1 MPPENLSP
9 ADPADHSGHV
19 DGRPR
24 QPWLHALTTCVD
36 GNTTLL
42 SAPTG
47 DVDPGTAHGL
57 YVDDVRVLSRLQVR
71 ASGEAPEWVAGGA
84 SGARA
89 EFFLVARNLG
99 RPGADPSVEVHRR
112 RSLTGPT
119 LHEHLTVTSRSD
131 APVSC
136 RLEVELAA
144 DGQEIAAI
152 KAGHTRH
159 APVPPQLGDE
169 SVTFGMARH
178 EATVHFDPAPHRV
191 TADNGVA
198 LASFDLEVAPHGTV
212 TVAVTAEVRRTTPS
226 ALDADSGSDAVA
238 WQGLVVEAD
247 DPRLGRAFTASVDDL
262 RHLLLRDPEAPDDV
276 FAAAGTPWYL
286 TLFGRDSLWTARM
299 MLPFGTDLAAGTL
312 RTLARRQGRRLD
324 EDSAEAPGKI
334 PHELRRTAYHD
345 PESGL
350 SLPPV
355 YYGTVDATALWV
367 TLLGEAW
374 QWGLPEAEVRDLLP
388 ALRAAVDWLTG
399 PGQPDDD
406 GLLKYLDTTG
416 HGLANQGWK
425 DSVDAIRWR
434 DGRVAEG
441 PIALVEA
448 QAYAVEALGHA
459 ARLLEALG
467 EEGAFEAEEAAA
479 ALRARVGERFWVH
492 TDAGEYPAMALDG
505 SGAAVDGLGS
515 NMGHVL
521 GTGTLTGG
529 QAALVA
535 EALTGAEM
543 LDTFGIRTLGSGNGG
558 FNPIGYH
565 TGSVW
570 THDTAIVAWGLARE
584 GHRSVA
590 GRVARALLD
599 AGEAFGYRYPE
610 LYSGLP
616 LLGRPAPYPASCLPQ
631 AWSAASAAVLVTVAL
646 GLRPDGR
653 GGLLVNPPA
662 TAPFGAVTVHG
673 LRFHGHPFSV
683 QAGRDGSALVTGLPD
698 EFEVS
703 VGNA

>member
-1 MPPENLSP
+1 MPPQTSTLAEAL
-9 ADPADHSGHV
+9 

-24 QPWLHALTTCVD
+24 QPWLHDLTTCVD
-36 GNTTLL
+36 GNSTLL
-42 SAPTG
+42 SKKTG
-47 DVDPGTAHGL
+47 DVDPDTAHGL
-57 YVDDVRVLSRLQVR
+57 YVDDVRVLSRLTVR
-71 ASGEAPEWVAGGA
+71 AGGESPEWVAGGA

-99 RPGADPSVEVHRR
+99 SAGADPSVEVHRR
-112 RSLTGPT
+112 RSLQGPQ
-119 LHEHLTVTSRSD
+119 LREHLAVTSRAD
-131 APVSC
+131 EPVDC
-136 RLEVELAA
+136 RLQVELAA
-144 DGQEIAAI
+144 DGQEIAAV
-152 KAGHTRH
+152 KAGHTSRDL
-159 APVPPQLGDE
+159 VSPQVGE
-169 SVTFGMARH
+169 STVSFGLSRH
-178 EATVHFDPAPHRV
+178 ETTVSFDPAPHRV
-191 TADNGVA
+191 TADDGVVRVV
-198 LASFDLEVAPHGTV
+198 FDLEVAPHETV
-212 TVAVTAEVRRTTPS
+212 TVSLTADVRRTTAS
-226 ALDADSGSDAVA
+226 GLDADSGSDAVA
-238 WQGLVVEAD
+238 WHGLVVEAD
-247 DPRLGRAFTASVDDL
+247 DPRLGRAFAASVDDL

-286 TLFGRDSLWTARM
+286 TLFGRDSLWAARM

-312 RTLARRQGRRLD
+312 RTLARRQGRRFD

-374 QWGLPEAEVRDLLP
+374 QWGMPEAEVRDLLP
-388 ALRAAVDWLTG
+388 ALRAAVGWLTG

-448 QAYAVEALGHA
+448 QAYAVEALDHA

-467 EEGAFEAEEAAA
+467 EEGALHAEDAAT
-479 ALRARVGERFWVH
+479 ALRRRVAERFWVA
-492 TDAGEYPAMALDG
+492 TDAGEHLAMALDG

-529 QAALVA
+529 QATRVA
-535 EALTGAEM
+535 EVLTGAEM
-543 LDTFGIRTLGSGNGG
+543 LDTFGVRTLGSRNGG

-565 TGSVW
+565 TGSIW
-570 THDTAIVAWGLARE
+570 THDTAIAAWGLARE
-584 GHRSVA
+584 GHRAVA
-590 GRVARALLD
+590 GRVARAVLD

-616 LLGRPAPYPASCLPQ
+616 LMGRPAPYPASCLPQ

-653 GGLLVNPPA
+653 GGLLVTPPP
-662 TAPFGAVTVHG
+662 TAPFGSVTVHG

>member
-1 MPPENLSP
+1 MPPETPRS
-9 ADPADHSGHV
+9 ADPATA
-19 DGRPR
+19 RPR
-24 QPWLHALTTCVD
+24 QPWLHDLTTCVD
-36 GNTTLL
+36 GNTTVV
-42 SAPTG
+42 SSRTG
-47 DVDPGTAHGL
+47 DLEADTAQGL
-57 YVDDVRVLSRLQVR
+57 YVDDVRVLSRLTVR
-71 ASGEAPEWVAGGA
+71 AGGEAPEWVASSA

-99 RPGADPSVEVHRR
+99 APGADPSVEVHRSR
-112 RSLTGPT
+112 RLEGPR
-119 LHEHLTVTSRSD
+119 LHEQLAVTSR
-131 APVSC
+131 AAEPVAC

-144 DGQEIAAI
+144 DGQEIAAV
-152 KAGHTRH
+152 KAGHTGH
-159 APVPPQLGDE
+159 DLAQPQ
-169 SVTFGMARH
+169 VTEASTSFGLARH
-178 EATVHFDPAPHRV
+178 ETTVSFEPGPDAV
-191 TADNGVA
+191 TTEGGVVRA
-198 LASFDLEVAPHGTV
+198 VFDLEVAPHETV
-212 TVAVTAEVRRTTPS
+212 TVALTADVRRTTAS
-226 ALDADSGSDAVA
+226 ALDADRGSDAVA
-238 WQGLVVEAD
+238 WHGLVVEAD
-247 DPRLGRAFTASVDDL
+247 DPRLGRAFAASVDDL

-286 TLFGRDSLWTARM
+286 TLFGRDSLWAARM

-312 RTLARRQGRRLD
+312 RTLARRQGRRFD
-324 EDSAEAPGKI
+324 EGSAEAPGKI

-374 QWGLPEAEVRDLLP
+374 QWGMPEAEVRDLLP
-388 ALRAAVDWLTG
+388 ALRAAVGWLTG

-434 DGRVAEG
+434 DGRIAEG

-448 QAYAVEALGHA
+448 QAYAVEALDHA
-459 ARLLEALG
+459 AGLLGALG
-467 EEGAFEAEEAAA
+467 EEGALQAEEAAT
-479 ALRARVGERFWVH
+479 ALRRRVAERFWVS
-492 TDAGEYPAMALDG
+492 TEAGEHLAMALDG
-505 SGAAVDGLGS
+505 SGTAVDGLGS
-515 NMGHVL
+515 NMAHVL

-529 QAALVA
+529 QAARVA
-535 EALTGAEM
+535 EVLTGTEM
-543 LDTFGIRTLGSGNGG
+543 LDTFGIRTLGSRNGG

-565 TGSVW
+565 TGSIW
-570 THDTAIVAWGLARE
+570 THDTAIAAWGLARE
-584 GHRSVA
+584 GHRALA

-610 LYSGLP
+610 LYSGQP
-616 LLGRPAPYPASCLPQ
+616 LMGRPAPYPASCLPQ

-646 GLRPDGR
+646 GLRPDGS
-653 GGLLVNPPA
+653 GGLLVTPPA
-662 TAPFGAVTVHG
+662 TAPFGSVTVHG

-703 VGNA
+703 VGTA